1 MMDSRY
7 CSFLPVPPSW
17 CPDLSTAVSCDL
29 ASQCAVQVLM
39 TTATSSVF
47 SARDWERGRDT
58 EMIFPRIRWFKCLH
72 HPCKLREDLARE
84 CAGSRYNDSFLVE
97 WQPFLEWSLINLVYC
112 NSCYSKQLFRKKK
125 KVVQTDIIRE
135 CFPTAMPIA
144 EEEVDFTLLCF
155 MDTWQPTV

>member
-7 CSFLPVPPSW
+7 CSFLPVPPSR

-29 ASQCAVQVLM
+29 ASQCGVQVLM
-39 TTATSSVF
+39 TTATSGVF
-47 SARDWERGRDT
+47 SGRDWERGRDT
-58 EMIFPRIRWFKCLH
+58 EMIFARMHCFKCLH
-72 HPCKLREDLARE
+72 HPCKLREDFKE

-97 WQPFLEWSLINLVYC
+97 WQLFLSLR
-112 NSCYSKQLFRKKK
+112 SKHSEKNN
-125 KVVQTDIIRE
+125 VVQTDIIRE

-144 EEEVDFTLLCF
+144 EEEVDFPLLCF